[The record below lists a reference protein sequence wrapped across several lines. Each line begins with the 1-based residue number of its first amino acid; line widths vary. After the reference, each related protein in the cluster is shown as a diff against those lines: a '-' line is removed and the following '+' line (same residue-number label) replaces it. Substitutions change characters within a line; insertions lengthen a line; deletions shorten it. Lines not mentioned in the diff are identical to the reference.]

1 MPVGRS
7 TYCVWSNWFRRTGIS
22 RDKSAARC
30 CICRS
35 FLRNRPTLHYVQ
47 FSPQDVML
55 SRDDIAG
62 ISARNH
68 LRGQIRQFVELP
80 ERVFVAVDI
89 GQIIW
94 CELTPESMRRIGPAA
109 RHRDRVPGEDDL
121 DAVGELNSRRTWSPP
136 DQNSL
141 MPDDISFDEIDDVFG
156 NVRGMI
162 GYALDIAA
170 DREEMHGWFDQA
182 RSVLHAFCS
191 SSMISR
197 LS

>member
-7 TYCVWSNWFRRTGIS
+7 TYCVWEQLVPQDGHLAGQIGSQMLHLPLVS
-22 RDKSAARC
+22 PPQPAHSA
-30 CICRS
+30 
-35 FLRNRPTLHYVQ
+35 YVQ

-94 CELTPESMRRIGPAA
+94 CELTPEACAA
-109 RHRDRVPGEDDL
+109 MDLRLGHRDRC
-121 DAVGELNSRRTWSPP
+121 AW
-136 DQNSL
+136 
-141 MPDDISFDEIDDVFG
+141 
-156 NVRGMI
+156 
-162 GYALDIAA
+162 
-170 DREEMHGWFDQA
+170 
-182 RSVLHAFCS
+182 
-191 SSMISR
+191 
-197 LS
+197 